1 MALSGADLWRGDGV
15 SEDWAAIAAEAKAAI
30 LDVGYP
36 VLVIRPIGPPL
47 QPWDT
52 ALQDADRFFVTVV
65 DQGIRQTR
73 AAGSSELVLRRV
85 LLAPA
90 DAAPRVGDRVEL
102 QGVGHA
108 VLAVQPT
115 APGGVP
121 VLVKVELEA

>member
-1 MALSGADLWRGDGV
+1 MAENWP
-15 SEDWAAIAAEAKAAI
+15 AIAADVAAAI

-52 ALQDADRFFVTVV
+52 ALQDADRFFCTVV

-102 QGVGHA
+102 LGVGHA